1 MTDDGFGQVV
11 EAIYAAAV
19 DQDRWPEA
27 MELIAQEVGGRG
39 TLLGIDTGQ
48 APRFL
53 SITGYEQAAVDTF
66 ATDYAD
72 KSYVWSLL
80 PASSAGDLIHD
91 RRVLSPDRR
100 RRDPFANEWAIR
112 HDTGDCIVLPLVKH
126 PDMSA
131 VAVVARS
138 LRSGAFDAPE
148 VAALKRLAP
157 HLQRA
162 IAVNSRLRHSAQQ
175 ADLAINIL
183 DKLRDALVLVTA
195 DGVVTYCN
203 RAAET
208 LFRDRKSGIA
218 IVQSRVV
225 CHRTGDAR
233 LLQRSI
239 AAAAG
244 LDGNGPCTGGAV
256 SIERDGHLWPLTV
269 YCLPITQQQRCGLE
283 QQPAVL
289 LLLADTARSIDLSPS
304 TLGQLF
310 HLTSAEAR
318 LALHLAR
325 GHTLAGAAETMGVAR
340 STVASQLHTIF
351 QKTRTSRQSEL
362 VRLLHTLP
370 QLDFGDIGGALRA

>member
-19 DQDRWPEA
+19 DQDRWPDA

-39 TLLGIDTGQ
+39 TLLGIDTGG

-53 SITGYEQAAVDTF
+53 SVTGYDQAAIDTF

-80 PASSAGDLIHD
+80 PSSSAGDLIHD

-100 RRDPFANEWAIR
+100 RRDPFANEWATR
-112 HDTGDCIVLPLVKH
+112 HDTADCVVLPLVKH
-126 PDMSA
+126 PDISA

-138 LRSGAFDAPE
+138 LRRGAFDAPE
-148 VAALKRLAP
+148 LTSLKRLAP

-183 DKLRDALVLVTA
+183 DKLRDGIVLVTA

-203 RAAET
+203 KAAET
-208 LFRDRKSGIA
+208 LFRDRSAGLS

-225 CHRTGDAR
+225 CHRTGDAG
-233 LLQRSI
+233 LLRRSI

-244 LDGNGPCTGGAV
+244 LDGNGPRTGGAV

-269 YCLPITQQQRCGLE
+269 YCLPITQRQRCGLE

-289 LLLADTARSIDLSPS
+289 LLLTDTARSIELSPS

-325 GHTLAGAAETMGVAR
+325 GQTLAGAAETMGVAR

-351 QKTRTSRQSEL
+351 QKTCTSRQSEL

-370 QLDFGDIGGALRA
+370 QLDLGDMGGALLA